1 MLNANKEIWDN
12 RKCDALPSCLLMLE
26 NIKNNWVILILNSK
40 AITNSGQIK
49 EMLEV
54 MLIFWKW
61 KIEKK

>member
-12 RKCDALPSCLLMLE
+12 RKCDALPSFLLMLE